1 MTGVISA
8 VIRFREWPALCGEP
22 CVRVR
27 VRLRLR
33 VRVCTR
39 AGGVAWL
46 TPYQS
51 QDIQY
56 ASGQLRWKIELSHA
70 CVIGQV
76 RLRRPT
82 DECAEKSG
90 GSSGGERSPRV
101 GERKETTLKA
111 PCSV

>member
-22 CVRVR
+22 CVRVC
-27 VRLRLR
+27 
-33 VRVCTR
+33 VRVCAR
-39 AGGVAWL
+39 AGGVAWR
-46 TPYQS
+46 TPYHS

-56 ASGQLRWKIELSHA
+56 VSGQLRWKIELSHA

-90 GSSGGERSPRV
+90 GSSGGERSPSV
-101 GERKETTLKA
+101 GERTETTLKA